1 MKKYTT
7 SDLELAN
14 ELLADQN
21 HIDKFGQKLWSWSN
35 IQWALIV
42 QMWFDKMKLAALRLQ
57 KRFRY
62 SFEVCIRWAIRSSNE
77 GTLNEVLRSTY
88 A

>member
-7 SDLELAN
+7 EDLQLAN
-14 ELLADQN
+14 ELLNDQN

-35 IQWALIV
+35 IQWALLV

-62 SFEVCIRWAIRSSNE
+62 SFEVCLRWAMRSTSE
-77 GTLNEVLRSTY
+77 GTYKELINSTY

>member
-21 HIDKFGQKLWSWSN
+21 HIDKFGNKLWSWSN
-35 IQWALIV
+35 IQWALLV
-42 QMWFDKMKLAALRLQ
+42 QMWFDKMKLAALRLK

-77 GTLNEVLRSTY
+77 GTLSEVLKSTY